1 MNKMFV
7 LLGLITMTSFTQ
19 ASPLPDYPFVFAR
32 GEAKTK
38 LAPDIT
44 RVSYRIKAFDKI
56 STNVLALMESCSLK
70 TIAILSANGIKKEDI
85 VGYEVEKDI
94 LRNYDKVSEKEL
106 EIIGYNMS
114 RRIEFTLRDLSK
126 YEAIVSAL
134 LKTPNVAD
142 IRTGFDR
149 TDRDIVEEDLL
160 ADAVSDAR
168 RKAEVMAK
176 GSHQRIKGLKAIS
189 QQGFSNLGEAFGFG
203 SRKYDNIMYSTSGAQ
218 DKDLLFIPS
227 TVEFESSVVLLY
239 EIEEAE

>member
-1 MNKMFV
+1 MKQMIA
-7 LLGLITMTSFTQ
+7 LLGLIAVTLFTQ
-19 ASPLPDYPFVFAR
+19 ASPLPEYPFVFAR

-38 LAPDIT
+38 LPPDIA

-70 TIAILSANGIKKEDI
+70 TISILSTNGVKKEDV
-85 VGYEVEKDI
+85 VGFEVEKDI
-94 LRNYDKVSEKEL
+94 LRNYDKQSEKEL
-106 EIIGYNMS
+106 EIIGYDMS

-134 LKTPNVAD
+134 LKMPNVSN
-142 IRTGFDR
+142 IRTEFDR

-189 QQGFSNLGEAFGFG
+189 QQGFNNLGEAFGFG
-203 SRKYDNIMYSTSGAQ
+203 SSKYENLMYSTSGAQ
-218 DKDLLFIPS
+218 EKDLLFIPS
-227 TVEFESSVVLLY
+227 TVEFQSSVVIVY
-239 EIEEAE
+239 EVAEAK